1 MQYKFLLAGA
11 VIASALSAVPAFA
24 EDLIFSL
31 DNKTSGALT
40 EFYASPVNVGNW
52 EDDILGSDVLPA
64 GQSVNITIADGREVC
79 EYDLRSVFE
88 DGQVVERKNLNL
100 CETGSYTISE

>member
-1 MQYKFLLAGA
+1 MQYKLLLAGA
-11 VIASALSAVPAFA
+11 VIASTFSAPAFA
-24 EDLIFSL
+24 EDLVFAL
-31 DNKTSGALT
+31 NNKTNGALT

-52 EDDILGSDVLPA
+52 EDDILGADVLPA
-64 GQSVNITIADGREVC
+64 GESVNITIADGRAVC

-88 DGQVVERKNLNL
+88 DGQTVERKNLNL